1 MRPSQTISA
10 QIKAS
15 WTGLHKGKYY
25 ASPAVSF
32 ISGELE
38 QLLRHLTIGFS
49 PGETEPTVDFTR
61 LSDGQKSLLY
71 FSLVLAMQAIGR
83 KVLKKETDAFDV
95 DKLRPAIFTLVA
107 LEEPENSLS
116 PHYLG
121 RILKCLKV
129 ISGNEDAQAIVSTH
143 SPSVV
148 KRVPPEQIR
157 YLRLNAERATV
168 VNTIQMPAKADEAHK
183 FVREAVQAYP
193 ELYFSRLV
201 ILGEGDSEEVVIPRL
216 LEAGGIGDD
225 ESSIAVVPL
234 GGRHVNHFWRLLNA
248 LGIPHVTL
256 LDLRSR
262 ATSRRL
268 GSSQIRLNQLYCTYP
283 LTGR

>member
-1 MRPSQTISA
+1 MHS
-10 QIKAS
+10 
-15 WTGLHKGKYY
+15 
-25 ASPAVSF
+25 
-32 ISGELE
+32 
-38 QLLRHLTIGFS
+38 
-49 PGETEPTVDFTR
+49 
-61 LSDGQKSLLY
+61 
-71 FSLVLAMQAIGR
+71 IGR

-107 LEEPENSLS
+107 LEEPENILS

-129 ISGNEDAQAIVSTH
+129 ISGDEDAQAIVSTH

-157 YLRLNAERATV
+157 YLKLNAKRATV
-168 VNTIQMPAKADEAHK
+168 VNTIQMPAKTDEAHK

-225 ESSIAVVPL
+225 ESSIVVVPL
-234 GGRHVNHFWRLLNA
+234 GGRRVNHFWRLLNA

-256 LDLRSR
+256 LDLD
-262 ATSRRL
+262 L
-268 GSSQIRLNQLYCTYP
+268 GRHQGGWGRVKSAANQLLLYLPSDGTITPASVSGITAWDGLPRLLEQSSNWPQWQPWLEGHGVFFASPLDLDFAMLTAFPDTYKHRQQLLEHSLRTP
-283 LTGR
+283 R